1 MLWVFSTQLLLQ
13 SVPDLFRGRVFS
25 NEFASF
31 TLMSAAGVS
40 LVGLGLDSSL
50 GLSGVLWWI
59 TALSVIP
66 SVLWGLW
73 LMTAKSPASSLEHP
87 AEP

>member
-13 SVPDLFRGRVFS
+13 SLPDLFRGRVFS
-25 NEFASF
+25 TEFALF
-31 TLMSAAGVS
+31 TLMSAAGVV
-40 LVGLGLDSSL
+40 LVGGGLDSPL

-59 TALSVIP
+59 TGLSVTP
-66 SVLWGLW
+66 AVLWGLW
-73 LMTAKSPASSLEHP
+73 LMTAKSPGSSPEHP

>member
-25 NEFASF
+25 TEFALF
-31 TLMSAAGVS
+31 TLMSAAGVV
-40 LVGLGLDSSL
+40 LVGGGLDTSL

-59 TALSVIP
+59 TALSVVP
-66 SVLWGLW
+66 AGLWGLW
-73 LMTAKSPASSLEHP
+73 LMTSKSPGSSLEHP